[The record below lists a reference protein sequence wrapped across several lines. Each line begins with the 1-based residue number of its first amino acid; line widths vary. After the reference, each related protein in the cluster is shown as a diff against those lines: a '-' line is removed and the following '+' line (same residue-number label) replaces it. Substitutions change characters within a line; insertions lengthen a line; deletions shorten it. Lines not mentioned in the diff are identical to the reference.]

1 MFKLVQSNDLH
12 VLANVLCDDLRSPL
26 APFTPETILIQ
37 SLGIAQWLRQR
48 VADQLGIAANLQLE
62 LPASYLWA
70 QYQTLLQSRFQEPL
84 DRDALAIRVLKS
96 LPHIQA
102 PILEQFRAS
111 RPKSQRGDFELAQ
124 QLGSVFENYL
134 LYRPDWVLEWQAGK
148 QPVNHPDA
156 DWQALIWQSV
166 TRIDPLLAENHRARL
181 HVQWLDRL
189 NQSDAMLQLP
199 ARLSLFGLSTL
210 APMQLD
216 AFEALARHI
225 PVTLYF
231 LNPCEHYWGDFITQ
245 RTSARQAAK
254 AMDAGYDPELL
265 LLDAG
270 HPLLAH
276 WGRLGQEFHERL
288 TQHEPDHSVE
298 QFSSKSNETTL
309 GRLQASILEA
319 TIESASPVQEGEATL
334 PADDSI
340 EIHRCHGPLR
350 ECEVLLDQLFT
361 LVETD
366 DSALDNTL
374 VMAPD
379 IDEYVS
385 HIHSVFSDRLPYTI
399 ADQRQILYS
408 TLVPTYLLLL
418 ALPTSRLTASG
429 VIDLLQHHG
438 IQRRFDLSPTDIQ
451 LIERWIGDANIHFEW
466 DGAQKKDRWGL
477 PDTNQFT
484 WQFGLYRIIAGF
496 LTGRKDELIAGGA
509 AIGIPGEE
517 ANTLDKF
524 LGFLDL
530 LTRTRDALSQSGT
543 VSSWSDRLNRLLTDW
558 FDLPTEQAAETQTIT
573 QAIERWS
580 RLLIEA
586 DFQDALTSEWVL
598 AWFHEK
604 LGEPRGLMHM
614 HQRGVTFA
622 TLVPLR
628 SIPFDHVF
636 ILGLNADSFPRTR
649 HRPSFDLLEN
659 TPRRLGDRSLRDD
672 DRYLF
677 LEAINATQKKLR
689 LSFVGRDQRDN
700 SEIPPSLV
708 VTELIDCMAA
718 MGEVLH
724 ITDHPLQPFSS
735 RYRSGE
741 LTTYQGHWWT
751 PVTLQ
756 SIEAIPPSSSMPGD
770 NHVEGE
776 ALIRFAQHSGQS
788 FFEEGLDAGLRIFDR
803 TLQESEPFEFD
814 ALDRYLVLD
823 QCVDALLSGLSVQT
837 LTKQLVSQGRALEGP
852 WGERQ
857 LATTL
862 RVAERMVEKVTAEAR
877 DTRRMQPIACFIDE
891 KTITLN
897 CQGIRDADHL
907 HVRAG
912 RWTARQLMRPW
923 IAHLLLHASGSELP
937 GTLLGAESGEIKL
950 SKLSPLSTDD
960 AKNALAPLLKLY
972 DASQTQPAFLP
983 IESTWAYF
991 SAIQSGKDTSSA
1003 MEAARQQ
1010 WDGQFYGPNE
1020 KSDPYWA
1027 RIDGTL
1033 ADIPR
1038 LSTLL
1043 EPFLAALFATWGKA

>member
-12 VLANVLCDDLRSPL
+12 VLANVLCDDLRGPL
-26 APFTPETILIQ
+26 APFTPETVLIQ
-37 SLGIAQWLRQR
+37 SLGIGQWLRQR

-70 QYQTLLQSRFQEPL
+70 LYRTLLQSRFQEPL

-111 RPKSQRGDFELAQ
+111 RPQSQRGDFELAQ

-134 LYRPDWVLEWQAGK
+134 LYRPEWVLEWQAGR

-156 DWQALIWQSV
+156 EWQALIWQTI
-166 TRIDPLLAENHRARL
+166 TRLDPSLAENHRARL
-181 HVQWLDRL
+181 HVQMLDRL
-189 NQSDAMLQLP
+189 NQSEAKLP
-199 ARLSLFGLSTL
+199 LPERLSLFGLSTL

-216 AFEALARHI
+216 AFEAIAKHI

-245 RTSARQAAK
+245 RSSARQAAK
-254 AMDAGYDPELL
+254 AIDAGYDPELL

-270 HPLLAH
+270 HPILAH

-288 TQHEPDHSVE
+288 TQKGADYSVE
-298 QFSSKSNETTL
+298 QFTSKSDQTTL

-319 TIESASPVQEGEATL
+319 TIEAASCVEEDSVNL
-334 PADDSI
+334 PADNSI

-366 DSALDNTL
+366 DAALGNTL

-379 IDEYVS
+379 IDEYVP
-385 HIHSVFSDRLPYTI
+385 HIHGVFSDLLPYTI
-399 ADQRQILYS
+399 ADQSQILYS
-408 TLVPTYLLLL
+408 TLVPTYLRLL
-418 ALPTSRLTASG
+418 ALPTSRLAASG

-438 IQRRFDLSPTDIQ
+438 IQRRFDLSLTDIQ

-466 DGAQKKDRWGL
+466 DGVQKRARWGL
-477 PDTNQFT
+477 PDTHQFT
-484 WQFGLYRIIAGF
+484 WRFGLDRVIAGF
-496 LTGRKDELIAGGA
+496 LTGRHDELISDSA
-509 AIGIPGEE
+509 AIDIPGEE

-530 LTRTRDALSQSGT
+530 LTRTRDSLSQPGN
-543 VSSWSDRLNRLLTDW
+543 VQSWSDRLNRLLTDW
-558 FDLPTEQAAETQTIT
+558 FVLPAEQAAETQTIT

-580 RLLIEA
+580 RVLIEA
-586 DFQDALTSEWVL
+586 DFEEALTSEWVL
-598 AWFHEK
+598 AWFNEK
-604 LGEPRGLMHM
+604 LGEPRGLMQM

-636 ILGLNADSFPRTR
+636 ILGLNADSFPRAR

-672 DRYLF
+672 DRYLL

-708 VTELIDCMAA
+708 VTELIDCLAA
-718 MGEVLH
+718 MGEILQ
-724 ITDHPLQPFSS
+724 ITDHPLQPFSR

-741 LTTYQGHWWT
+741 LITYHGHWWT
-751 PVTLQ
+751 APASQ
-756 SIEAIPPSSSMPGD
+756 SIEANPASPSMPSD
-770 NHVEGE
+770 DHIEGE

-788 FFEEGLDAGLRIFDR
+788 FFEDGLGARLRVFDQ
-803 TLQESEPFEFD
+803 TLKESEPFEFD
-814 ALDRYLVLD
+814 ALDRFLVLD

-837 LTKQLVSQGRALEGP
+837 LTKQLMSQGRALEGP

-862 RVAERMVEKVTAEAR
+862 RVAERMVERVTAEAP
-877 DTRRMQPIACFIDE
+877 DTRRMHQVACLIDK
-891 KTITLN
+891 KTVTLN
-897 CQGIRDADHL
+897 CQGIRDTDHL

-923 IAHLLLHASGSELP
+923 IAHLLLHASGKELP
-937 GTLLGAESGEIKL
+937 GTLVGAESGDIKL
-950 SKLSPLSTDD
+950 FKLSPLSTDD
-960 AKNALAPLLKLY
+960 AKSALAPLLNLY
-972 DASQTQPAFLP
+972 NASLTQPAFLP

-991 SAIQSGKDTSSA
+991 STIQSGKDARSA

-1033 ADIPR
+1033 AEVPR
-1038 LSTLL
+1038 LSNLL